1 MLKTRLQL
9 GLQLE
14 KLKKVQNDMKQ
25 RELKEIFFDQN
36 GQLLFNFFSLSLPW
50 AHSEMFHFD
59 PPKDTSLSEPKANS
73 EER

>member
-9 GLQLE
+9 GLPLE

-36 GQLLFNFFSLSLPW
+36 YQLLFNFFL
-50 AHSEMFHFD
+50 
-59 PPKDTSLSEPKANS
+59 
-73 EER
+73 